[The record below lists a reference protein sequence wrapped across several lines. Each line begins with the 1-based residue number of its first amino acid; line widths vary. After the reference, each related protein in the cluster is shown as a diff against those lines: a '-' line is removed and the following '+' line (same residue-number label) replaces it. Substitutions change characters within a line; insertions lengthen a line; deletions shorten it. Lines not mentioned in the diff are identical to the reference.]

1 MTNYMQQALA
11 LAAKGRYTVAPNP
24 MVGCIIERAGK
35 IVGRGWHQG
44 PGLPHA
50 EVMALQDA
58 GDQALGANVYVNLE
72 PCSHH
77 GRTPPCVDALIKA
90 QVKTVHISFID
101 PNPLVAGKG
110 IAKLR
115 AAGIEVFIGAEQE
128 QARQL
133 NEIFL
138 HYITTN
144 QPFVIAKWAMSLD
157 GKTATDHGHA
167 KWISGSEARQ
177 HVHELRRQV
186 SAILVGSKTI
196 INDDPQLTVRLD
208 IDDNICQPLRIILD
222 STGNTPLQAKVL
234 DANLSGKTIIATT
247 TKSLKTWRDQM
258 IVKGVELLMLPEDE
272 NSKVDLV
279 ALLNDLGQREISSLL
294 VEGGKTVLTSFFNDE
309 LINKVYTYVAP
320 KLIGSATHMENAMQL
335 TYEKYKMYG
344 DDIFLAAKPIR
355 RK

>member
-1 MTNYMQQALA
+1 
-11 LAAKGRYTVAPNP
+11 
-24 MVGCIIERAGK
+24 
-35 IVGRGWHQG
+35 
-44 PGLPHA
+44 
-50 EVMALQDA
+50 
-58 GDQALGANVYVNLE
+58 
-72 PCSHH
+72 
-77 GRTPPCVDALIKA
+77 
-90 QVKTVHISFID
+90 
-101 PNPLVAGKG
+101 
-110 IAKLR
+110 
-115 AAGIEVFIGAEQE
+115 
-128 QARQL
+128 
-133 NEIFL
+133 
-138 HYITTN
+138 
-144 QPFVIAKWAMSLD
+144 MSLD

-247 TKSLKTWRDQM
+247 TKSL
-258 IVKGVELLMLPEDE
+258 

-294 VEGGKTVLTSFFNDE
+294 VEGGKTVLTSFFNNE